1 MINTIVEVSG
11 LLVDCNLLEDKGKYF
26 VHIIPESPA
35 VIEDIERRIFE
46 LKNEPEENLP
56 GPPEEDFESD
66 EWFNHKDRY
75 LRRTGMSTYAYSTL
89 AFESDRPPSI
99 KGCLQDYQS
108 NEEFPLLSRSHQVRV
123 LGKLQK
129 MRGGNVVLLFHL
141 VDAVPFFD
149 DDEDY
154 TGSVDYDDFF
164 E

>member
-1 MINTIVEVSG
+1 MINTIVEVKG
-11 LLVDCNLLEDKGKYF
+11 LLVDCNLLEDKDKYY

-35 VIEDIERRIFE
+35 TIEDIERKIFQ
-46 LKNEPEENLP
+46 LKGEPEENLP
-56 GPPEEDFESD
+56 GAPEEDFHSD

-75 LRRTGMSTYAYSTL
+75 LRPTGMATYSPSTL
-89 AFESDRPPSI
+89 SFESDRPPSI
-99 KGCLQDYQS
+99 KGCLTDFQS
-108 NEEFPLLSRSHQVRV
+108 NEEFPRLSHSHQVRV
-123 LGKLQK
+123 LGKLQR

-141 VDAVPFFD
+141 VDAVPFFE